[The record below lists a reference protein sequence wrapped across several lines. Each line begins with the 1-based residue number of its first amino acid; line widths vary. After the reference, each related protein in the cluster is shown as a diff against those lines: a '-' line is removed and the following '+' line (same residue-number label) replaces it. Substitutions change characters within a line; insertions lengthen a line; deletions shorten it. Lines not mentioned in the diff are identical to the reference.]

1 MSIRNKIPVH
11 LTKLPNY
18 NGFSI
23 HLASTTLQSVCQA
36 SKYLDLESEE
46 GGGVR
51 GAAATKIKSCSGFK
65 SFKMNLYQL

>member
-1 MSIRNKIPVH
+1 MI
-11 LTKLPNY
+11 LPNY

-46 GGGVR
+46 GGGSPPGWCV
-51 GAAATKIKSCSGFK
+51 AATTKIKSSNVVDFK
-65 SFKMNLYQL
+65 SFKMNLHQL